1 MELRHLL
8 TFKTIVEKG
17 GFKKAADELG
27 YAQSSVTNHIKDL
40 EDELNQPLFDR
51 LGKKVVLTTF
61 GKEFFPYAT
70 KIIDLYTEVKEKAT
84 HHDEPSGNL
93 RIGAFDHLTS
103 YRLPQILVEYKRKY
117 PNVNLSISSI
127 DFHNLHSELQNG
139 TIDLALILETKE
151 WTPKELTVQPIK
163 HEPMVLISPPTE
175 QDTDPTRTVLYT
187 EKTCAYK
194 SLFDRYID
202 QQSLEIQGSVEFGNI
217 EAIKRCVMSGL
228 GSSMLPYF
236 TVKNE
241 IDQHAFKGNIIE
253 DPAYQITTFV
263 AYHKDKWISPAIDSM
278 ISLIE
283 DHAEHWD

>member
-17 GFKKAADELG
+17 GFKKAADTLG

-40 EDELNQPLFDR
+40 EEEFHQPLFDR

-61 GKEFFPYAT
+61 GKQFFPYAT
-70 KIIDLYTEVKEKAT
+70 KIIDLYTEVKEKAS
-84 HHDEPSGNL
+84 HDGEPSGNL

-103 YRLPQILVEYKRKY
+103 YRLPQILVEYKEKY
-117 PNVNLSISSI
+117 PNVNLSISSV
-127 DFHNLHSELQNG
+127 DFHNLHASLQNG
-139 TIDLALILETKE
+139 NIDLAIILETKD
-151 WTPKELTVQPIK
+151 WTPKDLSVEPIK
-163 HEPMVLISPPTE
+163 HEPMVLISPLSDK
-175 QDTDPTRTVLYT
+175 DTDPTKTVLYT
-187 EKTCAYK
+187 EKACAYK

-202 QQSLEIQGSVEFGNI
+202 EKSMDIQGSVEFGNI

-241 IDQHAFKGNIIE
+241 MDQHAFNGEIIS
-253 DPAYQITTFV
+253 DQSYQITTFV
-263 AYHKDKWISPAIDSM
+263 AYHKDKWISPAIDRM
-278 ISLIE
+278 ISLVRE
-283 DHAEHWD
+283 NAEKWD